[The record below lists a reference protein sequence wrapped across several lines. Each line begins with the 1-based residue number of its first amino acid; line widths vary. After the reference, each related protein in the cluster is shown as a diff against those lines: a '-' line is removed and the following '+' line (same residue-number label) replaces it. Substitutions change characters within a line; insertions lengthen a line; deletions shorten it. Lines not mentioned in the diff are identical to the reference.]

1 MEDNSIE
8 DKIIDLIM
16 EIKTHFIYGNNFISS
31 ILLLKIISET
41 NNIRVVDIAKK
52 MNISAPSVTEALTK
66 LENKG
71 FIQRDEGENKREKV
85 ISLTD
90 QGREKMKEFAFLMR
104 CEMKDKISVLSV
116 EDKVKLKENL
126 SSMIDMLQKIH
137 N

>member
-1 MEDNSIE
+1 MGNSIE

-16 EIKTHFIYGNNFISS
+16 EIKTHFIYGNNFVSS

-41 NNIRVVDIAKK
+41 DNLRVVDIAKK

-71 FIQRDEGENKREKV
+71 FIQRDEGENRREKI

-90 QGREKMKEFAFLMR
+90 EGRGKMKEFALLMR
-104 CEMKDKISVLSV
+104 AEMKDKIAILSV
-116 EDKVKLKENL
+116 EDKLKLKENL
-126 SSMIDMLQKIH
+126 SSMIVILQKIQ

>member
-1 MEDNSIE
+1 MGNSIE

-16 EIKTHFIYGNNFISS
+16 EIKTHFIYGNNFVSS

-41 NNIRVVDIAKK
+41 DNLRVVDIAKK

-71 FIQRDEGENKREKV
+71 FIQREEGENRREKI

-90 QGREKMKEFAFLMR
+90 DGREKMKEFALLMR
-104 CEMKDKISVLSV
+104 AEMKDKIAILSV
-116 EDKVKLKENL
+116 EDKLKLKENL
-126 SSMIDMLQKIH
+126 SSMIEILQKIQ

>member
-1 MEDNSIE
+1 MGNSIE

-16 EIKTHFIYGNNFISS
+16 EIKTHFIYGNNFVSS

-41 NNIRVVDIAKK
+41 DNLRVVDIAKK

-71 FIQRDEGENKREKV
+71 FIQREEGENRREKI
-85 ISLTD
+85 ISLTEE
-90 QGREKMKEFAFLMR
+90 GRGKMKEFALLMR
-104 CEMKDKISVLSV
+104 AEMKDKIAILSP
-116 EDKVKLKENL
+116 EDKLKLKENL
-126 SSMIDMLQKIH
+126 SSMIVILQKIQ